1 MGAVAR
7 SPALPASS
15 QLIQVIAPRATA
27 RDACRMGKP
36 ISIDVNPER
45 VIEIDAALVAPGLG
59 LDVARF
65 RQLMEQHRIT
75 LLCERGTGADAGLYR
90 ASFHHAGR
98 RVQLVVDGDG
108 NPVADAGAST

>member
-1 MGAVAR
+1 MMAR
-7 SPALPASS
+7 WSASTLPSPA

-36 ISIDVNPER
+36 ISIGVNPTR

-108 NPVADAGAST
+108 KPVPGADA